1 MKASC
6 QEMFDPKLLR
16 SLGRPNFQFI
26 RNSKNGEISKMT
38 HEKKTR
44 QIRRIRH
51 SLRLLVCCL
60 QDTSVIKKQNIKKM
74 GIEFY
79 MRLLIKGHNPQ

>member
-1 MKASC
+1 MKPSC
-6 QEMFDPKLLR
+6 RKMFDLKLPM

-26 RNSKNGEISKMT
+26 RNSENGEISKMT
-38 HEKKTR
+38 HEKITR
-44 QIRRIRH
+44 EIRRIRH

-60 QDTSVIKKQNIKKM
+60 QDTSVMKKQNIRKM

-79 MRLLIKGHNPQ
+79 IRLLIKGCNEK